1 MQITNDRATRICE
14 ECAALSELLIA
25 KNKDYGDSAF
35 KAPLLAPAL
44 DATSAI
50 LVRIGDKV
58 ERLQKLAFS
67 RRPAVETESF
77 RDTVKDLAGYCI
89 LYLVATKEKQE
100 NAE

>member
-1 MQITNDRATRICE
+1 MQINTDRATRICE

-44 DATSAI
+44 DSTSAI
-50 LVRIGDKV
+50 LVRIGDKF